1 MLYIIYCESANYCG
15 YGQHF
20 VVEAD
25 NEVEAEDL
33 AEDYIEEYFREQD
46 EAQLEEEGYD
56 LDGMMFGNIQTTE
69 PFDEAHDSWKYY
81 KDPSQAEF
89 YIRVN
94 FNE

>member
-1 MLYIIYCESANYCG
+1 MLYIIYAESASYCG

-20 VVEAD
+20 VVAAE
-25 NEVEAEDL
+25 NESQAEEL
-33 AEDYIEEYFREQD
+33 ALDATEDYFREQD

-56 LDGMMFGNIQTTE
+56 LDGIMYSNIMTVE

-89 YIRVN
+89 YIKVN
-94 FNE
+94 FE